1 MTVLRSC
8 RHGIKAC
15 SVTSGKG
22 KYPDLNPSLTHGP
35 QCVFLF
41 PFLTFLSF
49 LDSTSNGL
57 KVPLTAPTI
66 AKSSSNTT
74 ISPRNGSALPSSCFS
89 VSPHVRS
96 LQLHREIVADYDHSN
111 KVAHTLQA
119 ARSRL
124 WWLFPT
130 AVFCG
135 FLEVSGWS
143 ARLWS
148 HFNPYLQAP
157 FIIQ

>member
-1 MTVLRSC
+1 MSAYVS
-8 RHGIKAC
+8 
-15 SVTSGKG
+15 
-22 KYPDLNPSLTHGP
+22 SL
-35 QCVFLF
+35 F
-41 PFLTFLSF
+41 SF
-49 LDSTSNGL
+49 LNSTSIGL
-57 KVPLTAPTI
+57 KVHLTAPII
-66 AKSSSNTT
+66 ANSSSNTT

-96 LQLHREIVADYDHSN
+96 LQLHREIVADHDDSN
-111 KVAHTLQA
+111 KVVHTVQA

-124 WWLFPT
+124 WWLFPS

-135 FLEVSGWS
+135 VLEVTGWG

-148 HFNPYLQAP
+148 HFNPFLQAP